1 MIRFLIIIT
10 LVWFRCTLVFA
21 QDIYFGNDL
30 SYVNQME
37 DCGAVFREYKVEKD
51 VFQIFKD
58 HGTNL
63 VRVRLWHNPTWQ
75 NSLLQPDGVKSQYN
89 DYKDVHETIS
99 RAKALGMNVMLG
111 FHFSDVWADPARQI
125 VPKAW
130 ADIADTISILKDSV
144 YNYVIKVLTDLNTDG
159 LLPEIIKIGN
169 ENNIGIMRYRMMDD
183 NLDPLDEISS
193 DWSRNAQLYNAA
205 INAVR
210 DLTDTIEIKPK
221 IALHC
226 ADPSKTTWW
235 YNNIINKGVTDF
247 DIIGFSYYYAYHGL
261 SISDVGNQIEQLKS
275 DHPDY
280 DVMIVETGY
289 LWSERNFDDM
299 GNIITTPDPDYLP
312 VSKEKQ
318 LEYMVDLQRE
328 VICSGGVGTIFWEPA
343 WVSTDCRTPW
353 GKGSSNDHV
362 VYFDPV
368 YTNFMEGGGGQWM
381 ESRFYEDVNSPKVT
395 FKVNMSGQTISRGV
409 FIKGTWSDN
418 YQEMVQIND
427 SIFSLAV
434 YEIDTN
440 SSGGFYFL
448 NGESEIYREDISSY
462 CALWESTDRK
472 YTVGKNDTIISR
484 VFSFCEDDPDTLN
497 SNIYLD
503 DNIKNKEV
511 DVYPNPTKGVVTIDF
526 PSTLEVKSISVM
538 DVRGRA
544 RYTVPVNSN
553 EQTKTINLTSLS
565 PGLYFVQLIGKEQTI
580 IRKVQ
585 AVY

>member
-1 MIRFLIIIT
+1 MNKSKLIILLIC
-10 LVWFRCTLVFA
+10 LIGEYA
-21 QDIYFGNDL
+21 SGQEIYYGNDL

-37 DCGAVFREYKVEKD
+37 DCGAVFREEMTEKD

-75 NSLLQPDGVKSQYN
+75 NSLSQPEGVKSQYS
-89 DYKDVHETIS
+89 DYDDVYKTIS
-99 RAKALGMNVMLG
+99 RAKELGMNVMLG
-111 FHFSDVWADPARQI
+111 FHLSDVWADPARQV
-125 VPKAW
+125 VPQAW
-130 ADIADTISILKDSV
+130 ADVADTVSVLKDSI
-144 YNYVIKVLTDLNTDG
+144 YNYVVKVLTNLNAEG

-169 ENNIGIMRYRMMDD
+169 ENNGGIMRYRSMDD

-205 INAVR
+205 IKAVR
-210 DLTDTIEIKPK
+210 DFTDTTEIKTK

-247 DIIGFSYYYAYHGL
+247 DIIGFTYYYAYHGS
-261 SISDVGNQIEQLKS
+261 SIDEVGEQIEQLKA

-318 LEYMVDLQRE
+318 LEYMIDLQRE
-328 VICSGGVGTIFWEPA
+328 VIRSGGIGTVFWEPA
-343 WVSTDCRTPW
+343 WVSTECRTPW
-353 GKGSSNDHV
+353 GVGSSHDHV
-362 VYFDPV
+362 VFFDPV

-381 ESRFYEDVNSPKVT
+381 ESRFYENVNSPKVT
-395 FKVNMSGQTISRGV
+395 FKVNMSGQTVSRGV
-409 FIKGTWSDN
+409 YIKGSWSEN
-418 YQEMVQIND
+418 YQEMVQVND
-427 SIFSLAV
+427 TIYSIAV
-434 YEIDTN
+434 YEIGAN

-448 NGESEIYREDISSY
+448 NGEAETYREDISDS

-472 YTVGKNDTIISR
+472 YSIGENDTTIKR
-484 VFSFCEDDPDTLN
+484 TFSFCETDSDTAITNVYQDN
-497 SNIYLD
+497 SAT
-503 DNIKNKEV
+503 NKEIYI
-511 DVYPNPTKGVVTIDF
+511 YPNPTKGMVTIDF
-526 PSTLEVKSISVM
+526 SGILNIKSISVL
-538 DVRGRA
+538 DISGKSRFEVA
-544 RYTVPVNSN
+544 VNPD
-553 EQTKTINLTSLS
+553 EKTRTINLALFD
-565 PGLYFVQLIGKEQTI
+565 PGLYLVKLMGDEQTI
-580 IRKVQ
+580 VRKVQ
-585 AVY
+585 NIY